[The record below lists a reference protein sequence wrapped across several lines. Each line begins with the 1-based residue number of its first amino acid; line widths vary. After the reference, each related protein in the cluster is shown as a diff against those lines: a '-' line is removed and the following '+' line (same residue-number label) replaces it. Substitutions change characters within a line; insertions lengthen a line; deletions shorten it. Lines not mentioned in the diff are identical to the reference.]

1 MNGEIMDVQMTLAE
15 ENEAII
21 DDLDSDETYVVR
33 YDPKYSSR
41 LLRRLAMLNQ
51 STRDLSAHS

>member
-1 MNGEIMDVQMTLAE
+1 MDLPMAVAE

-33 YDPKYSSR
+33 YDPNYSSR
-41 LLRRLAMLNQ
+41 LLRRLASLNQ

>member
-1 MNGEIMDVQMTLAE
+1 MDVQMTLAE